1 MFKLFR
7 KRSEMKRLFNLYYVN
22 YAKVYEIKMM
32 LNNRV
37 AVGKSIEKGKEGDA
51 SINIEAS
58 SALDY
63 LKLFKGEAQIGAE
76 AKGGISS
83 KVIETLEVKTT
94 KSIILNEV
102 FDKCNEIKSFSSKVE
117 EGSLVLI
124 NNVSLSLINDFEL
137 RTVKL
142 FNSGAFKNLPIPNT
156 EGFDLTNLFNSMFK
170 DYAYKIKGLLS
181 SSSDKILIKIPVSF
195 DNEFESLYSVDDLF
209 IGKVSILGIYKGVVP
224 LKRLKNTFEYFSE
237 LGSIKNGLAQVDE
250 SEEIQDSQYPKNEDK
265 TKYSYWGSNDSTL
278 YHYIDLLAIVQNIR
292 TNE

>member
-7 KRSEMKRLFNLYYVN
+7 KRSKMKRLFNLYYVN

-37 AVGKSIEKGKEGDA
+37 AVSQSIEKGKEGEA
-51 SINIEAS
+51 GINIEAS
-58 SALDY
+58 TALDF
-63 LKLFKGEAQIGAE
+63 LRLFKGEAQIGAE
-76 AKGGISS
+76 AKGGISA

-170 DYAYKIKGLLS
+170 DYAYKIKGSLS

-195 DNEFESLYSVDDLF
+195 DNEFESSYSVDDLF

-237 LGSIKNGLAQVDE
+237 LGSIQNGLAQVDE

-265 TKYSYWGSNDSTL
+265 TKHSYWGCKDSTS

>member
-1 MFKLFR
+1 
-7 KRSEMKRLFNLYYVN
+7 MKRLFNVYYVN

-37 AVGKSIEKGKEGDA
+37 AVGQSIEKGKEGEA
-51 SINIEAS
+51 GINIEAS
-58 SALDY
+58 SALDF

-83 KVIETLEVKTT
+83 KIIETLEVKTT

-170 DYAYKIKGLLS
+170 DYAYKIKGSLS
-181 SSSDKILIKIPVSF
+181 SSLDKILIKIPVSF
-195 DNEFESLYSVDDLF
+195 DNEFESSYSVDDLF

-237 LGSIKNGLAQVDE
+237 LGSIQNGLAQVDE
-250 SEEIQDSQYPKNEDK
+250 SEDVQDSQYPKNEDK
-265 TKYSYWGSNDSTL
+265 TKHSYWGSNDSTS
-278 YHYIDLLAIVQNIR
+278 YHYIDLLAIV
-292 TNE
+292 

>member
-37 AVGKSIEKGKEGDA
+37 AVGQSIEKGKEGEA
-51 SINIEAS
+51 GINIEAS
-58 SALDY
+58 SALDF

-170 DYAYKIKGLLS
+170 DYAYKIKGSLS
-181 SSSDKILIKIPVSF
+181 SSLDKILIKIPVSF
-195 DNEFESLYSVDDLF
+195 DNEFESSYSVDDLF

-237 LGSIKNGLAQVDE
+237 LGSIQNGLAQVDE

-265 TKYSYWGSNDSTL
+265 TKHSYWGSNDSTS

>member
-1 MFKLFR
+1 
-7 KRSEMKRLFNLYYVN
+7 MKRLFNVYYVN

-37 AVGKSIEKGKEGDA
+37 AVGQSIEKGKEGEA
-51 SINIEAS
+51 GINIEAS
-58 SALDY
+58 SALDF

-83 KVIETLEVKTT
+83 KIIETLEVKTT

-170 DYAYKIKGLLS
+170 DYAYKIKGSLS
-181 SSSDKILIKIPVSF
+181 SSLDKILIKIPVSF
-195 DNEFESLYSVDDLF
+195 DNEFESSYSVDDLF

-237 LGSIKNGLAQVDE
+237 LGSIQNGLAQVDE
-250 SEEIQDSQYPKNEDK
+250 SEDVQDSQYPKNEDK
-265 TKYSYWGSNDSTL
+265 TKHSYWGSNDSTS

>member
-1 MFKLFR
+1 
-7 KRSEMKRLFNLYYVN
+7 
-22 YAKVYEIKMM
+22 MM

-37 AVGKSIEKGKEGDA
+37 AVGQSIEKGKEGEA
-51 SINIEAS
+51 GINIEAS
-58 SALDY
+58 SALDF

-83 KVIETLEVKTT
+83 KIIETLEVKTT

-170 DYAYKIKGLLS
+170 DYAYKIKGSLS
-181 SSSDKILIKIPVSF
+181 SSLDKILIKIPVSF
-195 DNEFESLYSVDDLF
+195 DNEFESSYSVDDLF

-237 LGSIKNGLAQVDE
+237 LGSIQNGLAQVDE
-250 SEEIQDSQYPKNEDK
+250 SEDVQDSQYPKNEDK
-265 TKYSYWGSNDSTL
+265 TKHSYWGSNDSTS

>member
-1 MFKLFR
+1 MFKIFR
-7 KRSEMKRLFNLYYVN
+7 KRSEMNRLFNLYYVN

-37 AVGKSIEKGKEGDA
+37 AVGQSIEKGKEGEA
-51 SINIEAS
+51 GINIEAS
-58 SALDY
+58 SALDF

-170 DYAYKIKGLLS
+170 DYAYKIKGSLS
-181 SSSDKILIKIPVSF
+181 SSLDKILIKIPVSF
-195 DNEFESLYSVDDLF
+195 DNEFESSYSVDDLF

-237 LGSIKNGLAQVDE
+237 LGSIQNGLAQVDE

-265 TKYSYWGSNDSTL
+265 TKHSYWGSNDSTS